1 MTIQE
6 QPLQTRTKQFALC
19 VIRLAQAL
27 PKDMVAQT
35 IGRQVL
41 RSGMSVGANY
51 RAACRAKSTADMIAK
66 LAIVE
71 EEADETMFWLELL
84 IEADIVPSS
93 KLTDL
98 MKEADEIVAMVVA
111 SMKTLKSKTLRKAS

>member
-1 MTIQE
+1 
-6 QPLQTRTKQFALC
+6 
-19 VIRLAQAL
+19 
-27 PKDMVAQT
+27 
-35 IGRQVL
+35 
-41 RSGMSVGANY
+41 
-51 RAACRAKSTADMIAK
+51 MIAK